1 MTNTHM
7 TRAGRAVLLSS
18 LLSVSSV
25 CSLFAQGG
33 KPPEKPLP
41 LETTRK
47 AEFTATH
54 ASWMSLDVSPDG
66 RTIVFDLLGDL
77 YTLPITGGKATRL
90 TSGPAFDAQPR
101 YSPDGRTVAFI
112 SDRSGGD
119 NLWTMTVDQRD
130 TTQVTMGNGS
140 LYVSPEW
147 SPDGNYLIVSR
158 SGGLRGSAKLTM
170 YRTTSHAPLP
180 LIREPAN
187 FKTLGAAFTP
197 DGRYVW
203 FAGGTGD
210 WQYNAL
216 FPRYQLFVYDRERGT
231 TTLQSSRYG
240 SGFRPA
246 ISPDGKWLVY
256 GSREGTETGLR
267 RRDLATGEESWLA
280 YPVQRDEMESRA
292 PLDLLPG
299 FAFTPDSKAIIAS
312 YGGEIWRVPLDGT
325 AAARIPF
332 TADVKLDLGPEVRF
346 AYRVDT
352 SAMVTARQI
361 RSPVTSPNGRQ
372 LAFVA
377 FDRLWIRDLPDGA
390 PRRVSSAET
399 GEYHPAWSPDG
410 RWVAWATWDDR
421 AGGQIWKAAA
431 DGRSRPVQVTRVA
444 ALYSN
449 LAWSPDGTRI
459 VATRAAARQLRDASG
474 GFFGAQGGEFVWVPS
489 AGGEVTVISPTG
501 SRDVAHFRLSEPDRI
516 YAYSPVEGLVSF
528 RWDGTDVKRIL
539 RVSGPPT
546 PGGYLD
552 VEPAEPRIL
561 PRRVFPVALD
571 PSDGQGDLEPGDG
584 PPPADLVLM
593 SPAGGRAVA
602 QVGMNLYTV
611 EIPQAG
617 PSPSVSVA
625 DVDGAPVPVRKLT
638 EVGGEFPSWTADG
651 ERVLFAL
658 GPSVFT
664 YDLGRAKAMEDS
676 TKAAQRAKA
685 DSAFRAKAIVDSL
698 KTLRQTV
705 DSLTKAKVAVPD
717 SIRRRITALRAD
729 SVAIKAG
736 TLALAADSIRLQAAL
751 LRARADSIRQGL
763 DTLIRL
769 DTVPGYRPLERR
781 MVVQLPRDVAQGT
794 IVLRGGRVITMKG
807 DSIIENADV
816 VVQNDR
822 ILAVGP
828 QGSVTVPAGAR
839 IFDVTGKTLTPGFVD
854 IHYHSQWLTPEIHP
868 QATWQYLATL
878 AFGVTTT
885 RDPQTATTDVLS
897 YTDRVDIGGMIGPRI
912 YSTGPGVFIDE
923 NINSLEQARTVL
935 RRYSQYYNTQT
946 LKMYMTGNRRTRQYI
961 IQAARELQ
969 LMPTTEG
976 GLDFKL
982 DLTHT
987 MDGYPGVEHALPI
1000 APLYEDVV
1008 QLFTRTGTTNTPTL
1022 LVSYGGPFGENY
1034 FYATEN
1040 VHEDPLMRRFVP
1052 EENLD
1057 ARARRR
1063 GPGAGGSP
1071 GQAGWF
1077 LPEEYVF
1084 PRHAR
1089 YVRDLLAAGGRMGVG
1104 SHGQIQG
1111 IGFHWEMWA
1120 MGAGGAAPKDVL
1132 RAATILGAEAIG
1144 LGTDLGSIEAGK
1156 MADILVFDSNPLDSL
1171 RNTRSLHWVMRG
1183 GRLYESATLDQ
1194 VYPAQRP
1201 LPPMPWQ
1208 TLAPTGVRAGVR

>member
-1 MTNTHM
+1 MTIM
-7 TRAGRAVLLSS
+7 TSIRGLALALVIPSTLA
-18 LLSVSSV
+18 
-25 CSLFAQGG
+25 AQGG
-33 KPPEKPLP
+33 RPPEKPLP

-66 RTIVFDLLGDL
+66 KTIVFDLLGDL
-77 YTLPITGGKATRL
+77 YTLPIAGGKATRL
-90 TSGPAFDAQPR
+90 TSGAAYDAQPR
-101 YSPDGRTVAFI
+101 YSPDGKTVAFI

-130 TTQVTMGNGS
+130 TTQVTMGNGN

-147 SPDGNYLIVSR
+147 SPDGRYLIVSR

-170 YRTTSHAPLP
+170 YLATSHAPLP
-180 LIREPAN
+180 IIREPST

-197 DGRYVW
+197 DGRYIW

-216 FPRYQLFVYDRERGT
+216 FPRYQLYVYDRERGT

-246 ISPDGKWLVY
+246 VSPDGKWLVY

-267 RRDLATGEESWLA
+267 RRDLVTGEESWLA

-299 FAFTPDSKAIIAS
+299 YAFTPDSKAVIAS

-325 AAARIPF
+325 PAARIPF
-332 TADVKLDLGPEVRF
+332 TADVKLDIGPEVRF

-361 RSPVTSPNGRQ
+361 RTPVTSPNGRQ

-377 FDRLWIRDLPDGA
+377 FDRLWMRDLPDGA
-390 PRRVSSAET
+390 ARRVSNGQS
-399 GEYHPAWSPDG
+399 GEFHPAWSPDG
-410 RWVAWATWDDR
+410 RWVAWVSWDDR

-431 DGRSRPVQVTRVA
+431 DGRSAPVQVTRVS
-444 ALYSN
+444 ALYYN
-449 LAWSPDGTRI
+449 IAWSPDGTRI

-489 AGGEVTVISPTG
+489 AGGDVTVISPTG

-516 YAYSPVEGLVSF
+516 YAYSPAEGLVSF

-539 RVSGPPT
+539 RVSGPPS

-552 VEPAEPRIL
+552 VEPNEPRVL
-561 PRRVFPVALD
+561 PRRVFPVSHD
-571 PSDGQGDLEPGDG
+571 PTEGNGDLEPGDG
-584 PPPADLVLM
+584 PPAADLVLM
-593 SPAGGRAVA
+593 SPTGGRALA
-602 QVGMNLYTV
+602 QVGMNIYTV

-617 PSPSVSVA
+617 PAPSVSVA

-651 ERVLFAL
+651 NRVQFAL

-664 YDLGRAKAMEDS
+664 YDLAQAKSMEDS

-685 DSAFRAKAIVDSL
+685 DSAFRAKAIIDSL
-698 KTLRQTV
+698 KSLRQTV
-705 DSLTKAKVAVPD
+705 DSLTKAKLPVTD

-736 TLALAADSIRLQAAL
+736 TLALVADSIRLQAAI

-839 IFDVTGKTLTPGFVD
+839 IFDVTGKTLTPGFID

-868 QATWQYLATL
+868 QTTWQYLATL

-912 YSTGPGVFIDE
+912 YSTGPGVFVDE

-961 IQAARELQ
+961 IQAARELN

-987 MDGYPGVEHALPI
+987 MDGYPGIEHVLPI

-1008 QLFTRTGTTNTPTL
+1008 QLFNKTQTTNTPTL
-1022 LVSYGGPFGENY
+1022 LVSYGGPFGENF

-1040 VHEDPLMRRFVP
+1040 VHEDPMMRRFVP

-1120 MGAGGAAPKDVL
+1120 MGSGGAAPKDVL

-1183 GRLYESATLDQ
+1183 GRMYESATLNQ
-1194 VYPAQRP
+1194 VYPAQTP
-1201 LPPMPWQ
+1201 LPQMPWQ